1 MKVRFAVAPDSGSLE
16 STKVIA
22 FADALEASGFDGVWL
37 SDLPVA
43 PVVDPLLGVAWPRTA
58 CAPSRPSE
66 LAVEFSAARSFGP
79 SSLARR
85 GHRDAAVDSPAL
97 LEQR

>member
-22 FADALEASGFDGVWL
+22 FADALEASGFYGVWL

-58 CAPSRPSE
+58 CAPSRPR
-66 LAVEFSAARSFGP
+66 AR
-79 SSLARR
+79 
-85 GHRDAAVDSPAL
+85 L
-97 LEQR
+97 LPRTQGASDGCRS